1 MPVTT
6 ITLLLQILISY
17 GPEAYKAALSLF
29 TKPTSVLPSDF
40 DALTNIVNKPLH
52 DPVVPALHSPTV

>member
-1 MPVTT
+1 MDPAT
-6 ITLLLQILISY
+6 ITIILSILVQY
-17 GPEAYKAALSLF
+17 GPEAYKLALGLF

-40 DALTNIVNKPLH
+40 DALTLLVNKPLH